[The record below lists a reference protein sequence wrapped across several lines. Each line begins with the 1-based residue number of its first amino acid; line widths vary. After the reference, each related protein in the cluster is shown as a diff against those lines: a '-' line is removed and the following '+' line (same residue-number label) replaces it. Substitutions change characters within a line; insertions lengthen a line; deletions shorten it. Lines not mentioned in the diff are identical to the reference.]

1 MSGAKCL
8 VVMMVMLFCAG
19 RKGLTFLEC
28 AGITPDWL
36 FEIGGNRFVA
46 VVVKPLVSLSRFRN
60 ITK

>member
-1 MSGAKCL
+1 MPCCNDGDAVLC
-8 VVMMVMLFCAG
+8 
-19 RKGLTFLEC
+19 REKGVNIFRVC
-28 AGITPDWL
+28 GGITPDWL